1 MAHDLTITG
10 FTVTPID
17 DGADRLIALTI
28 QPTTTTSRIAANGA
42 VLTYGDPQ
50 PTGDPIVVP
59 AHQIADLT
67 RELADWPVYYA
78 TGRAHA
84 DKR

>member
-10 FTVTPID
+10 FTVTPVD
-17 DGADRLIALTI
+17 DGPDRMIALTI
-28 QPTTTTSRIAANGA
+28 QPTITTSRIAANGA
-42 VLTYGDPQ
+42 VLTYGEPQ
-50 PTGDPIVVP
+50 PAGDPIVVP
-59 AHQIADLT
+59 ANQIADLA

-84 DKR
+84 DMR